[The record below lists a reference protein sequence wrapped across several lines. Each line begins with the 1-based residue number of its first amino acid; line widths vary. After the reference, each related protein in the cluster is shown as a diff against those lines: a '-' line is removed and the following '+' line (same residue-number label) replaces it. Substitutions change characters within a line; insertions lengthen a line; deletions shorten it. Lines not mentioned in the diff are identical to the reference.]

1 MKLREIVLTPPIV
14 ALIVLFGLMLDTSAT
29 DRYVSAELDYGW
41 GKDGK
46 PVKGDKI
53 YDKLQ
58 AAIKAS
64 SNGDTIWIKD
74 GFVSTEQYGTK
85 KGTCYTGI
93 FLDKAVTLRSV
104 SGDARTGNPPILKG
118 APAKTPG
125 YSYHPVGDVI
135 GNDATR
141 GIYITAPATVKGLVF
156 SDGFCSH
163 SQNGLAYPNGHGGGG
178 VMTTTN
184 AVFEKCVIRNN
195 YGGYGGGIMAKVHS
209 GCEGEVPTFTECV
222 ISNNWGW
229 WEGGASAGRAKFYKC
244 EIVCNN
250 ITNHSSSGFCSGA
263 DGSSRT
269 YGPDLYDCIVTGN
282 VNWCASS
289 GGALRY
295 AFATNCLIA
304 NNTTYG
310 GAGAGANSAI
320 LLDCKVLDNAV
331 KDRAGGTKRSGGGVC
346 NSFCMKCLIAGNSV
360 SGNGGGVYG
369 GTTIDCVISNN
380 VATLGGGVYLGSVA
394 VTNLRN
400 RIVYNRASNYGGGV
414 YVGENASS
422 YDCLIAWNRQ
432 LLTGDSAIGGGGFA
446 GTWAGNESSRRYA
459 RLVNCTVVSNQ
470 TGGTASGGGSY
481 CDLVNT
487 IIYGNTK
494 GNGGASNVSSVRSAV
509 NSCAPELS
517 DTTKYPGCTTADP
530 KFRRGCVYQIGPRS
544 PCRETGTILTDDA
557 VFSSMQKDIDG
568 NPRFGEKDGEPTI
581 DMGCCQYAPFGLM
594 MLVK

>member
-1 MKLREIVLTPPIV
+1 MKLCEIALTSPFAAILV
-14 ALIVLFGLMLDTSAT
+14 SFGLILGGSAT

-46 PVKGDKI
+46 PVEGDKI

-125 YSYHPVGDVI
+125 FSRHPVGDVL

-141 GIYITAPATVKGLVF
+141 AIYVTAPATIKGLVF
-156 SDGFCSH
+156 SDGSCSH
-163 SQNGLAYPNGHGGGG
+163 SQNGVAYPNGHGGGG

-195 YGGYGGGIMAKVHS
+195 YGGYGGGIMAKVHA
-209 GCEGEVPTFTECV
+209 GCEGEVPTFSECV
-222 ISNNWGW
+222 VSNNWGW
-229 WEGGASAGRAKFYKC
+229 FMGGASAGQVKFYNC
-244 EIVCNN
+244 DIVCNN
-250 ITNHSSSGFCSGA
+250 ITNDSSNGYSAGV
-263 DGSSRT
+263 DGNSWT
-269 YGPDLYDCIVTGN
+269 YSPSLYNCTVTGN
-282 VNWCASS
+282 VNWCTAT
-289 GGALRY
+289 GGGMRY
-295 AFATNCLIA
+295 AYATNCLIA

-310 GAGAGANSAI
+310 GSGGGASFSH
-320 LLDCKVLDNAV
+320 LTDCRILDNSV
-331 KDRAGGTKRSGGGVC
+331 KDRAGGVKRTGGGVYSCVCTNCFIAGNEVSGHGGGVC
-346 NSFCMKCLIAGNSV
+346 NGTTVGCIISNNTALS
-360 SGNGGGVYG
+360 NGGGMYFSEAGFVNIG
-369 GTTIDCVISNN
+369 
-380 VATLGGGVYLGSVA
+380 
-394 VTNLRN
+394 N
-400 RIVYNRASNYGGGV
+400 RIVCNEAVNAGGGFHDGA
-414 YVGENASS
+414 GEGMS
-422 YDCLIAWNRQ
+422 YNCLIAWNAMTSSSQ
-432 LLTGDSAIGGGGFA
+432 TTGGGGV
-446 GTWAGNESSRRYA
+446 SSSYSPSRYTHI
-459 RLVNCTVVSNQ
+459 VNCTVVSNRSVKG
-470 TGGTASGGGSY
+470 TGGVY
-481 CDLVNT
+481 HCDLINS
-487 IIYGNTK
+487 ISWGNVK
-494 GNGGASNVSSVRSAV
+494 GEKTVSDYSGIRVAT
-509 NSCAPELS
+509 NSCCS
-517 DTTKYPGCTTADP
+517 GFSYPTAAKAAGCTTADP

-557 VFSSMQKDIDG
+557 VFFLMQKDIDG

-594 MLVK
+594 LMMR